1 MNRRN
6 PAGVIVLIIA
16 VVIGLA
22 LTATFSV
29 GRAYRSVSDPTKGLP
44 ERPAFVPAPDPILR
58 AEAGLEPNSTDQTPG
73 PSTSTIRTIQVF
85 PQFIYL
91 TQGGRITR
99 SIPLGQPIT
108 TPDELVQ
115 IINDEEWISKSTA
128 DEVLVHTALL
138 MEPGTELVAAAP
150 LRRIVLET
158 KPGVFLGA
166 SEAILTFDGV
176 AVEASDRA
184 VPKDGEV
191 GAGTRPF
198 VLAEGGRMEIRN
210 SSFRYLGRDWNCAYG
225 VSWMKGA
232 TGFARGSSFER
243 GFMGVFTDKAI
254 DVRFDHNLFRDNTL
268 YGLNSYT
275 LSAGL
280 LVESNVAEHNGRHGI
295 LLSEHVTGGDVR
307 NNISRN
313 NGLSGIMLDAGS
325 DLNVIQ
331 GNVVEGNRGDGIV
344 VANSTKNRI
353 IDNTIRNNRIAINIY
368 GARIDGNTAQRNII
382 DGNGLATQGIDP
394 AGDIV
399 QSNGDHW
406 RPLVLGIIW
415 LGAVFLVWVLYKIT
429 RRSQKARSREIDR
442 LNQERSS
449 LQQGV
454 PQ

>member
-1 MNRRN
+1 VNRRN

-16 VVIGLA
+16 MVIGLA

-29 GRAYRSVSDPTKGLP
+29 GRAYRSVSDPAMGLP

-91 TQGGRITR
+91 TQGGQITR
-99 SIPLGQPIT
+99 SISLRQPIT
-108 TPDELVQ
+108 TPDQLVQ
-115 IINDEEWISKSTA
+115 AVNDEEWISKSSA
-128 DEVLVHTALL
+128 AEVLVHAALL

-166 SEAILTFDGV
+166 SEATLTFDGV

-191 GAGTRPF
+191 GPGTRPF
-198 VLAEGGRMEIRN
+198 VVAEGGRMEIRN
-210 SSFRYLGRDWNCAYG
+210 SSFRYLGRDWNCSYG

-232 TGFARGSSFER
+232 TGSARGSVFEH
-243 GFMGVFTDKAI
+243 GFIGVFTDKAN
-254 DVRFDHNLFRDNTL
+254 DVRFDHNFFRDNTL
-268 YGLNSYT
+268 YGINSYT

-280 LVESNVAEHNGRHGI
+280 LVESNVAERNGRHGI

-313 NGLSGIMLDAGS
+313 NGLNGIMLDENS
-325 DLNVIQ
+325 DLNVIR

-344 VANSTKNRI
+344 VSNSSKNRI
-353 IDNTIRNNRIAINIY
+353 VDNAIRNNRIAINVY
-368 GARIDGNTAQRNII
+368 GVRIDGNIARGNII

-394 AGDIV
+394 AGDIIK
-399 QSNGDHW
+399 SNGDHW
-406 RPLVLGIIW
+406 QPLVLGVIW
-415 LGAVFLVWVLYKIT
+415 PGALFLVWVLYKIT
-429 RRSQKARSREIDR
+429 RWSQRTRNREIDR
-442 LNQERSS
+442 LNQERASS
-449 LQQGV
+449 QQGV
-454 PQ
+454 AQ